1 MELNRKAT
9 SLSQQL
15 SDEILGKIKWSFMQT
30 IEKDKFKDE
39 FISAQKE
46 IKDANM
52 RLFTTENKLK
62 KAESKIKKREIKLV
76 ETNEKHNREFSLK
89 VDEIKDLKEHLQRTN
104 EKLYNK

>member
-1 MELNRKAT
+1 
-9 SLSQQL
+9 
-15 SDEILGKIKWSFMQT
+15 MQT